1 MVKNLTAMRDT
12 QVRSL
17 GWEYPLEKGKGMA
30 AHSSILAWE
39 IPWTRGAWWAIVH
52 GGRKMSNTIEMT
64 EPTCTYS
71 TGNSTQYSV
80 MTLGK
85 DS

>member
-39 IPWTRGAWWAIVH
+39 IPWTRGAWRAIVH

-64 EPTCTYS
+64 EPT
-71 TGNSTQYSV
+71 
-80 MTLGK
+80 LGDILSQSRAQHLMK
-85 DS
+85 SQ

>member
-1 MVKNLTAMRDT
+1 MRDT

-39 IPWTRGAWWAIVH
+39 IPWTRGAWQAPAHRVAASDTTEATSP
-52 GGRKMSNTIEMT
+52 RNLMENFFTILTLLE
-64 EPTCTYS
+64 
-71 TGNSTQYSV
+71 GINQYCKP
-80 MTLGK
+80 LIL
-85 DS
+85 